1 MHFIGQILSIE
12 SKLSVKLKFCTYLV
26 LRLKTLSVRGVFLHP
41 VFMGTYPTINHLVT
55 RFNLM
60 YLVDEFFCLF
70 LMLLNEMRTVGE
82 SKNFGVNQK
91 DEGGR

>member
-1 MHFIGQILSIE
+1 
-12 SKLSVKLKFCTYLV
+12 
-26 LRLKTLSVRGVFLHP
+26 
-41 VFMGTYPTINHLVT
+41 
-55 RFNLM
+55 M

-91 DEGGR
+91 DEGGRWVQESSSERGGAFSARGVVVSD

>member
-1 MHFIGQILSIE
+1 
-12 SKLSVKLKFCTYLV
+12 
-26 LRLKTLSVRGVFLHP
+26 
-41 VFMGTYPTINHLVT
+41 MGTYPTINHLVT